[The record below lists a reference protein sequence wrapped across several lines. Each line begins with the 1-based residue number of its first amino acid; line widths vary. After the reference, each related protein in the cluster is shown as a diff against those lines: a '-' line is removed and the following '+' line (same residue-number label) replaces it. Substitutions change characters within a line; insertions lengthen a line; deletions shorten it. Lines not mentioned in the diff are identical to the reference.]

1 MPSQPQG
8 EPDPSEIASDSNS
21 GDSSSGDSNSTDS
34 SSTDSSSGMN
44 DNPSRADYLALID
57 AIDGAVWEAH
67 GPNWMSTRVS
77 AKVETMFGYT
87 PEAWLEPTFWEA
99 HLHPDD
105 RAAAV
110 AAYEQAVLE
119 RRSYRSEYRFMASDG
134 YPVWVR
140 DIGSMVI
147 AADSFHIRG
156 VMLDINVDR
165 KARILE
171 QDRNDVLE
179 LVARNAPLEVI
190 LERLMGL
197 IATQQ
202 PEAVDRKSVV

>member
-1 MPSQPQG
+1 MPNQPKG
-8 EPDPSEIASDSNS
+8 EPDPTEMAS
-21 GDSSSGDSNSTDS
+21 DSSSGQL
-34 SSTDSSSGMN
+34 
-44 DNPSRADYLALID
+44 RADYLALID
-57 AIDGAVWEAH
+57 AIDGAVWEVH
-67 GPNWMSTRVS
+67 GPDWTSTRVT
-77 AKVETMFGYT
+77 AKVETMFGYL
-87 PEAWLEPTFWEA
+87 PEAWLDTDFWES

-105 RAAAV
+105 RTAAV

-140 DIGSMVI
+140 DIGSVVVTG
-147 AADSFHIRG
+147 DSFHIRG

-202 PEAVDRKSVV
+202 PEAVCSISLL